1 MLSMPNHDDSLRQLQ
16 EQLAAFQRRV
26 AELED
31 AEARYQLLFEGAGDA
46 ILIVETAT
54 SEIVDANANA
64 LRRLGYTREQL
75 LGTPISDI
83 EIQSEAVEADAGF
96 HWKSIASGVVISE
109 CHYQRQDGSL
119 WPTEVSISF
128 IRVGKRTL
136 QQNVVRDITERKEV
150 EQQRV
155 VLAVERNR
163 VDMLADFITNV
174 SHEFKTPLSV
184 INTGL
189 YLLEKTLDDDD
200 ARDRVSLINDQIMY
214 INHLIDAMLTMS
226 QLDSRSDTSFV
237 RFDLNEIVRE
247 VISVAKAM
255 VEPRQQ
261 QLHSKL
267 HPDLLIVAG
276 AKDDL
281 YLAIYQL
288 VDNAVAFTADGGS
301 ITVET
306 SRNADMAQID
316 IIDNGIGI
324 SDADLP
330 RIFERFFRAD
340 QARTTRRVGLGLSM
354 CKKVIDIHG
363 GKIEV
368 DSVLDEG
375 SQFRIYL
382 PLLD

>member
-1 MLSMPNHDDSLRQLQ
+1 MPNHDDSLRQLQ

>member
-1 MLSMPNHDDSLRQLQ
+1 MQ

-54 SEIVDANANA
+54 NEIVDANANA

-155 VLAVERNR
+155 ALAVERNR

-189 YLLEKTLDDDD
+189 YLLEKTLNDDD

-237 RFDLNEIVRE
+237 HFDLNEIVRE

-255 VEPRQQ
+255 VESRRQ

-267 HPDLLIVAG
+267 HPDPLIVAG

-281 YLAIYQL
+281 YLAVYQL
-288 VDNAVAFTADGGS
+288 VDNAVTFTAEGGS

-306 SRNADMAQID
+306 SRNAAMAQID

-324 SDADLP
+324 SSADLP

-354 CKKVIDIHG
+354 CKKVIDIHD

-368 DSVLDEG
+368 ESALNEG
-375 SQFRIYL
+375 SRFSIFL
-382 PLLD
+382 PLLG